1 MKTMSTDYVSGTVVY
16 VFHILTDL
24 ILIAQCA
31 LSPSKPTK
39 LSNLGTIIT
48 SVLQVRRQIKKS
60 LNDMQLP
67 SDETG
72 FNLAHWLQEAL
83 FLTSTLHSLSK
94 ASETHGSCQPIY
106 LLSDIYESNA
116 LFP

>member
-1 MKTMSTDYVSGTVVY
+1 MGADCVPAAGPC

-31 LSPSKPTK
+31 LSPSK
-39 LSNLGTIIT
+39 LSNLGTIII

-67 SDETG
+67 SDEMGFKSGTLALRG
-72 FNLAHWLQEAL
+72 LIFNLNIIE
-83 FLTSTLHSLSK
+83 SLK
-94 ASETHGSCQPIY
+94 GE
-106 LLSDIYESNA
+106 
-116 LFP
+116 

>member
-1 MKTMSTDYVSGTVVY
+1 MKTVSTDCVSATVLC

-39 LSNLGTIIT
+39 HSNLGTIII

-67 SDETG
+67 SDEMG
-72 FNLAHWLQEAL
+72 FKSGTLALRGL
-83 FLTSTLHSLSK
+83 IFSLNI
-94 ASETHGSCQPIY
+94 T
-106 LLSDIYESNA
+106 ES
-116 LFP
+116 LKGK